1 MKKIIVTLF
10 LSILTMIASAQ
21 LNAGDNVYLEFQNTE
36 GEVNVDGTDACNM
49 LKEYIEDKSTLQ
61 IVSSKQESD
70 FTFLLSVIEKNQGV
84 RKGKIDIIDSKTKDV
99 IFESKWKRGTSGFS
113 MWTWTGEV
121 IEASTYGFSG
131 TRMAIGK
138 IFKGKILRKFKEIKK

>member
-84 RKGKIDIIDSKTKDV
+84 RKDDNSK
-99 IFESKWKRGTSGFS
+99 SRS
-113 MWTWTGEV
+113 MDLDTQ
-121 IEASTYGFSG
+121 
-131 TRMAIGK
+131 
-138 IFKGKILRKFKEIKK
+138 